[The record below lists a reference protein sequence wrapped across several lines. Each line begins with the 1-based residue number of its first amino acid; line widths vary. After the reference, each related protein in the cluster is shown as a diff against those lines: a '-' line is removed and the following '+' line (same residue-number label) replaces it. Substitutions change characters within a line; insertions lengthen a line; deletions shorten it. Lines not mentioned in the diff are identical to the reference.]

1 MHYAFPIDEGFD
13 AFGIAN
19 RPAGDIRFKT
29 SSIELIIDE
38 GFDAFGIANRP
49 AGDIRFKTSSIAPQF
64 LTHN

>member
-29 SSIELIIDE
+29 SSIFSAIP
-38 GFDAFGIANRP
+38 N
-49 AGDIRFKTSSIAPQF
+49 S
-64 LTHN
+64 